1 MIDDEKGKLLHHRF
15 TLGETLTAE
24 EQAQLSAWYTAIDE
38 AEAELLNQ
46 PQEAVDLEALQN
58 QIDVS
63 SAQLLAVTERI
74 SQVTHENN
82 VIRQENSRLRQ
93 QLVNRT
99 QPA

>member
-93 QLVNRT
+93 KLVNRT